1 LTQNKIFNDP
11 VHGFIEVPKGII
23 LDLIDSDEFQ
33 RLRRIRQLALTSLVY
48 PGAMHSRFNHALG
61 AMFLMQQALE
71 VLKSK
76 GADISPEETEAAQ
89 IAILLHDVGH
99 GPFSHALENV
109 ILPGVHHEQLSR
121 CLMERLNRKFM
132 GRISLAMDIF
142 NDHHPKKF
150 LHQLVSGQL
159 DMDRMDYLMRD
170 SFFTG
175 VAEGIVGTDR
185 IIKTLTIQGNQLV
198 VEHKGIYS
206 VEKFIIARRLMY
218 WQVYLHKAVISAEY
232 MLVNILKR
240 AKALHKSGVQVWL
253 SQPLQYFFELQM
265 DNTQSLSEE
274 VLSWFVRLDDEDV
287 LFALK
292 QWQFHD
298 DAVLAKLCR
307 GLLHRKLLKTKLQ
320 NTPFPADEI
329 NRLRSEFQGQ
339 GAEYFIFS
347 GTVSNLAYVGNR
359 LEPISIYYK
368 DGSIVDLAQASDMHN
383 IETLSQQVTKYF
395 LCMPEENRGLQ
406 AL

>member
-1 LTQNKIFNDP
+1 MTQNKIFNDP

-48 PGAMHSRFNHALG
+48 PGAVHSRFNHALG
-61 AMFLMQQALE
+61 AMYLMQQALD

-89 IAILLHDVGH
+89 IAILLHDIGH

-109 ILPGVHHEQLSR
+109 ILPGIHHEQLSIW
-121 CLMERLNRKFM
+121 LMERLNQRFM
-132 GRISLAMDIF
+132 GRLRLAMDIF
-142 NDHHPKKF
+142 QDLHPKKY

-185 IIKTLTIQGNQLV
+185 IIKTLAVRGNQLV

-240 AKALHKSGVQVWL
+240 AKALYKAHVKIEL
-253 SQPLQYFFELQM
+253 SEPLKYFFEVKMQ
-265 DNTQSLSEE
+265 DATTVSEE
-274 VLSWFVRLDDEDV
+274 LLTQFVRLDDEDI
-287 LFALK
+287 LYALK

-298 DAVLAKLCR
+298 DYVLARLCR

-320 NTPFPADEI
+320 NTPFAAEEI
-329 NRLRSEFQGQ
+329 ENLRLHFQGQ
-339 GAEYFIFS
+339 DPEYFIFS
-347 GTVSNLAYVGNR
+347 GTVSNLAYVGNHH
-359 LEPISIYYK
+359 EPISIFYK
-368 DGSIVDLAQASDMHN
+368 DGSVIDLAQASDMHN
-383 IETLSQQVTKYF
+383 IEALSQPVTKYF
-395 LCMPEENRGLQ
+395 VCLPEENRPV
-406 AL
+406 